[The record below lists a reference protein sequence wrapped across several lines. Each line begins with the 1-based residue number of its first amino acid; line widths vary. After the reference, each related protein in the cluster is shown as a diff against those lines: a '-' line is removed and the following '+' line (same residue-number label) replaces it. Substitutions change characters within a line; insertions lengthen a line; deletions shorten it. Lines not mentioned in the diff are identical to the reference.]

1 MLVYPVM
8 CFAHGCLAQ
17 SGHLTGMSQARQRKH
32 AHEAERTAT
41 MQAPDDLVEWLR
53 DYGFHPE
60 AVAAVESM
68 AFMVE
73 PTLAITQAN
82 VDALQS
88 VLRMDDAQVKLVRA
102 LDAAAACCG
111 RTALFA
117 CACTAAASFS
127 CKLGAAVPSFA
138 GAFALATCFECNSR
152 GSQRRMTALV

>member
-1 MLVYPVM
+1 
-8 CFAHGCLAQ
+8 
-17 SGHLTGMSQARQRKH
+17 
-32 AHEAERTAT
+32 
-41 MQAPDDLVEWLR
+41 MQAPDDLVAWLR

-88 VLRMDDAQVKLVRA
+88 VLRMDDAQVRLVRA
-102 LDAAAACCG
+102 LNAAAACCG
-111 RTALFA
+111 GTVLFA
-117 CACTAAASFS
+117 RACTAKLFS

-138 GAFALATCFECNSR
+138 GAFARATCFECNSR
-152 GSQRRMTALV
+152 SSQRRMTALVWSAVPMCLPCMPQLQH